1 MKKKV
6 LFFSLG
12 LVGGAERQTALISKM
27 LDREIFDVNFVLVR
41 RSFLNDANS
50 LENFI
55 PRGVKIINVAWK
67 SQLKLFYD
75 FFKILKFESPDV
87 VFCSAMHLNLRLL
100 ILSVLFPKCRFV
112 IRNENYLYTIS
123 DKKKF
128 LMKIIYKLADKIVV
142 QTDEM
147 KSEIV
152 GLGVKP
158 EKVYMLQNAVDTD
171 TIDEKLKDGNP
182 YTTASRKFVASG
194 RFSRQKGF
202 DVLVNAFKLVSDLY
216 FDVELYILGQKNGR
230 CEEEYRRVEDII
242 KSNGLQDK
250 VHCLGFQNNPYVYVN
265 HADVFVLSSRNEGLP
280 NVLIEALYMGVPVAA
295 TTCIPVIERIVNVG
309 KNGFLAESENPVSL
323 SKAMINALELKNI
336 KSTYNSGSKDDF
348 VSLFS

>member
-41 RSFLNDANS
+41 RSLLNDANS

-75 FFKILKFESPDV
+75 FFKILKSESPDV

-123 DKKKF
+123 NKKKL
-128 LMKIIYKLADKIVV
+128 LMKI
-142 QTDEM
+142 
-147 KSEIV
+147 
-152 GLGVKP
+152 KP

-171 TIDEKLKDGNP
+171 TINDKLKDGNP
-182 YTTASRKFVASG
+182 YSSVNRKFVASG

-202 DVLVNAFKLVSDLY
+202 DVLVDAFKLVSDIY
-216 FDVELYILGQKNGR
+216 SDVELYILGQKNGR
-230 CEEEYRRVEDII
+230 CEDEYKKVEEIIYRY
-242 KSNGLQDK
+242 GLQDK
-250 VHCLGFQNNPYVYVN
+250 VHCLGFQSNPYVYVK

-280 NVLIEALYMGVPVAA
+280 NVLIEALYMSVPVAA
-295 TTCIPVIERIVNVG
+295 TTCIPIIERIVEVG
-309 KNGFLAESENPVSL
+309 KNGFLAESENPISL
-323 SKAMINALELKNI
+323 SNAMIRALELKDI
-336 KSTYNSGSKDDF
+336 ESTYISGSKDDF
-348 VSLFS
+348 VSLFC

>member
-100 ILSVLFPKCRFV
+100 ILSVLFPNF
-112 IRNENYLYTIS
+112 
-123 DKKKF
+123 
-128 LMKIIYKLADKIVV
+128 
-142 QTDEM
+142 
-147 KSEIV
+147 
-152 GLGVKP
+152 
-158 EKVYMLQNAVDTD
+158 
-171 TIDEKLKDGNP
+171 
-182 YTTASRKFVASG
+182 TAS
-194 RFSRQKGF
+194 
-202 DVLVNAFKLVSDLY
+202 
-216 FDVELYILGQKNGR
+216 I
-230 CEEEYRRVEDII
+230 
-242 KSNGLQDK
+242 
-250 VHCLGFQNNPYVYVN
+250 
-265 HADVFVLSSRNEGLP
+265 
-280 NVLIEALYMGVPVAA
+280 
-295 TTCIPVIERIVNVG
+295 
-309 KNGFLAESENPVSL
+309 
-323 SKAMINALELKNI
+323 
-336 KSTYNSGSKDDF
+336 
-348 VSLFS
+348 